1 MKFTVKQAREYAGL
15 TQKQMAEFLGMGRDT
30 YAKKEAHSDKFTI
43 AEGITIADKTGVPMD
58 AIIF

>member
-15 TQKQMAEFLGMGRDT
+15 TQQQMGDFLGIGRDT
-30 YAKKEAHSDKFTI
+30 YAKREANPGTFTVDQGKII
-43 AEGITIADKTGVPMD
+43 AEKTGVPMD